1 MAYHEQVS
9 TPPDSSISQ
18 RQVGRYIL
26 LDLVAESTGTA
37 LWLARDPALDRT
49 VAVRILPQADP
60 RASRL
65 REAAAGAAKVLD
77 RRTVRV
83 LDVVETD
90 EELAVVTEWVTG
102 TCWLDLLDDGWSPQ
116 EVTIV
121 ALEVARAL
129 ESAHQSGVTHG
140 RLRPQSVM
148 ITDTREVRLRG
159 LGVDAVLR
167 GEDPFDDPFA
177 ADLHGVGALLYVGLT
192 RKWPGP
198 GTLSALPPAPLAGG
212 NTAAASAV
220 EPNVPTALDRVIN
233 RSLTTL
239 GNTRDQYYQDMA
251 ECVYALEN
259 AAGVL
264 GATSA
269 GDRHHDDTDRATNR
283 LLGRVGTL
291 LIALLAIS
299 GLVLLL
305 WQLTVGNR
313 VTEAEDAPAQVPA
326 DGATPNEPSP
336 VKERPFPVVAVQDHD
351 PAGDGSEN
359 PELVNL
365 AVDGRKVTAWTTET
379 YSFSEPKPEEGIGL
393 ILDLGA
399 VRPVRAIDLR
409 MTDSGA
415 DFAVATTTKNPNKP
429 ANFNEILSITGA
441 GEKIRVRTPEAIATR
456 FVLIKLTRL
465 PFDGTNYVGGISEVR
480 ILG

>member
-1 MAYHEQVS
+1 MAYHGEVS
-9 TPPDSSISQ
+9 APSDSPVSQ
-18 RQVGRYIL
+18 RKVGRYVL
-26 LDLVAESTGTA
+26 LDLAAESTGTA

-49 VAVRILPQADP
+49 VAIRIMHQDDP
-60 RASRL
+60 RADQL
-65 REAAAGAAKVLD
+65 REAAAAAAKVLD
-77 RRTVRV
+77 RRIVRV

-90 EELAVVTEWVTG
+90 DELAVVTEWVTG
-102 TCWLDLLDDGWSPQ
+102 TCWLDLIDETWSEQ

-129 ESAHQSGVTHG
+129 ESAHQSGVAHG

-167 GEDPFDDPFA
+167 GADPFEDAFA

-198 GTLSALPPAPLAGG
+198 GTLSELPPAPLVGG

-220 EPNVPTALDRVIN
+220 QPNVPAPLDRVIN

-239 GNTRDQYYQDMA
+239 GSSKDQSYTDMA
-251 ECVYALEN
+251 ECVYALED
-259 AAGVL
+259 AAGTL

-269 GDRHHDDTDRATNR
+269 GDRHHEDTNRATNK

-291 LIALLAIS
+291 LIAVLAIT

-305 WQLTVGNR
+305 WQVTMGNR
-313 VTEAEDAPAQVPA
+313 TTEAQDVQPPPPA
-326 DGATPNEPSP
+326 DGAEPQRADP
-336 VKERPFPVVAVQDHD
+336 IKERPFPVVAVRDHD

-359 PELVNL
+359 PELVEL
-365 AVDGRKVTAWTTET
+365 AVDGSRLTAWTSEP
-379 YSFSEPKPEEGIGL
+379 YDFSEPKPDSGVGL

-415 DFAVATTTKNPNKP
+415 DFAVATTAKSPKKP
-429 ANFNEILSITGA
+429 ENFTEILNITGA
-441 GEKIRVRTPEAIATR
+441 GEKIRVRTPEAVATR
-456 FVLIKLTRL
+456 FVLIELTRL

>member
-1 MAYHEQVS
+1 VS
-9 TPPDSSISQ
+9 TPTDSSVSQ
-18 RQVGRYIL
+18 REIGRYIL
-26 LDLVAESTGTA
+26 LDLVAENTGTA

-49 VAVRILPQADP
+49 VAVRIMPSEDP
-60 RASRL
+60 RAARL
-65 REAAAGAAKVLD
+65 REAAAAAAKVLD

-90 EELAVVTEWVTG
+90 DELAVVTEWVTG
-102 TCWLDLLDDGWSPQ
+102 TCWLDLLDEGWSAQ

-167 GEDPFDDPFA
+167 GEDPFDDPIA

-220 EPNVPTALDRVIN
+220 APNVPAALDRVIS

-239 GNTRDQYYQDMA
+239 KSSRDQSFHDMA

-259 AAGVL
+259 AAGIL

-269 GDRHHDDTDRATNR
+269 GDQHHDDTDRATNR

-299 GLVLLL
+299 GLALLL
-305 WQLTVGNR
+305 WQLTLGNS
-313 VTEAEDAPAQVPA
+313 TTAEEAAPAQAPA
-326 DGATPNEPSP
+326 DGATPEEKVSP

-359 PELVNL
+359 PDLVNL

-379 YSFSEPKPEEGIGL
+379 YSFSEPKPDEGVGL

-415 DFAVATTTKNPNKP
+415 DFAVATTTKQPNKP
-429 ANFNEILSITGA
+429 ANFTEILNITGA